1 MKITTGR
8 QRILRMPELVE
19 KVGLKTSTIYAAIN
33 QNDFPS
39 PVRLFP
45 NGRAIG
51 WLESEIDTWILQR
64 KEKFND

>member
-33 QNDFPS
+33 KNDFPS